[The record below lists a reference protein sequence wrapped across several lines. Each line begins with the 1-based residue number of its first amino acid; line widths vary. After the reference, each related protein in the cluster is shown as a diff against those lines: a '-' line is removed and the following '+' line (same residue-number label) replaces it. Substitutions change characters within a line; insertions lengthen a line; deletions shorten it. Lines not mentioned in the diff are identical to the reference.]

1 MYNIWFSICRKTGS
15 NFLVGNFEE
24 EDDRDIVTKSRFEP
38 EKLRE
43 PFKSRLSIPETM
55 TPPEKEFRPPQEKT
69 ETMFIG
75 GQRRGAKPN
84 KKKSGKENPDLDTA
98 ESTKKETLAN
108 LVSKLFLKNRKVSR
122 FHYMKRVIYMDIH
135 LLRNHIDQTIF

>member
-1 MYNIWFSICRKTGS
+1 MGDDDVVKTPFRWAFPKQKKKRHHRNKEKTGS

-84 KKKSGKENPDLDTA
+84 K
-98 ESTKKETLAN
+98 
-108 LVSKLFLKNRKVSR
+108 
-122 FHYMKRVIYMDIH
+122 
-135 LLRNHIDQTIF
+135 